1 MFSLNRVQ
9 IIGYQTQ
16 PVVVRQTPSGASVTD
31 LNVAVPYTFKNDQGE
46 RSEGKTFFTV
56 TLWSGMAD
64 TASKYL
70 RPGGQVYLSGRL
82 QTDSWDDT
90 QSGEKRSK
98 TKMIATDM
106 ILLDPKDGPMEAPAG
121 AAAVTQCLNR
131 CEVIGNATKDPEIR
145 TTPTGLK
152 VLTIG
157 VASNERWKDKNTH
170 EDRERTEFHNVVV
183 WGELAEAVAKAVK
196 KGTKVFASGRIQNRS
211 WETKD
216 GQKRVTTEL
225 VAEQFLMLGVK
236 SKGLENI
243 IQTTTADRAAGDEA
257 PRARAPR
264 AEKTSQSVDDLEATA
279 LSYQPTV
286 KVEDLPF

>member
-16 PVVVRQTPSGASVTD
+16 PVTVRQTPSGTSVTD
-31 LNVAVPYTFKNDQGE
+31 LNIAVPYTFKSEGGD
-46 RSEGKTFFTV
+46 RMEGKTFFTV

-70 RPGGQVYLSGRL
+70 RVGGQVYLSGRL

-106 ILLDPKDGPMEAPAG
+106 ILLDPKDGAMEPPSG
-121 AAAVTQCLNR
+121 SGLVTQCLNR
-131 CEVIGNATKDPEIR
+131 CEVIGNCTKDPEMR
-145 TTPTGLK
+145 TTPSGQK

-157 VASNERWKDKNTH
+157 VATNERWKDRNSS
-170 EDRERTEFHNVVV
+170 EDRERTEFHNIVV
-183 WGELAEAVAKAVK
+183 WGDLAEAVSKSIK
-196 KGTKVFASGRIQNRS
+196 KGNKVYACGRVQNRS

-225 VAEQFLMLGVK
+225 VADQISLLGVK
-236 SKGLENI
+236 SKGLKNV
-243 IQTTTADRAAGDEA
+243 IQTDGAAA
-257 PRARAPR
+257 PRERAPR
-264 AEKTSQSVDDLEATA
+264 QEKSAPQNVEDLEATA
-279 LSYQPTV
+279 LSYEPTV